1 MKNVIWLTLGLL
13 TASTVGVQAQAEP
26 RTLDSIA
33 EAYVKLVLKV
43 GLYDPI
49 YVDSYYGPDDWRP
62 SDKRPAPVAYPLDQL
77 ARETD
82 TLIARLKRLTETTPN
97 RIRHNFLLSQLI
109 AVRGTLDKLS
119 GRKMTFDEESRA
131 LFDAVAPSV
140 VVNTDSLM
148 KQLDGLLPG
157 TGSVRERLDSLR
169 ARLVVPSL
177 RVDTVFRTAMNEV
190 RKRSLDFLDL
200 PADESITLEYVT
212 NQPWSAF
219 NRYQGEGHSLI
230 SVNIDI
236 PFYVYDAVGF
246 ASHEGYPGHHVQ
258 GIVGEERF
266 VKDSGWVEFSVFAL
280 YSPQAIITEGM
291 ADYASE
297 ALFTPSE
304 KLDFEM
310 RVLYPIAGLDSSLAR
325 IYFDTDRV
333 LKALGRAE
341 IDVPRDYLDGKI
353 DQREAVRRLAE
364 NMLYDAALAE
374 NLIEFYDGFRSY
386 DITYRVGKDLV
397 RHFVEDSTSAGDMT
411 ARRARYVKILTTPYT
426 PSELA
431 KGM

>member
-1 MKNVIWLTLGLL
+1 MWPRY
-13 TASTVGVQAQAEP
+13 STVGVQAQAEP
-26 RTLDSIA
+26 RALDSVA

-49 YVDSYYGPDDWRP
+49 YVDSYYGPEEWRP
-62 SDKRPAPVAYPLDQL
+62 TDSRPASMAYPLDQL
-77 ARETD
+77 AGETD
-82 TLIARLKRLTETTPN
+82 TLIARMKRLTESTPN
-97 RIRHNFLLSQLI
+97 RMRHDFLLSQLI

-119 GRKMTFDEESRA
+119 GKKMSFDEESNA
-131 LFDAVAPSV
+131 LFGTVAPSV
-140 VVNTDSLM
+140 DVNTDSLM
-148 KQLDGLLPG
+148 KHLDGLLPG
-157 TGSVRERLDSLR
+157 TGSIPERLDSLR

-177 RVDTVFRTAMNEV
+177 LVDTVFRTAMNEV
-190 RKRSLDFLDL
+190 RKRSLDFLGL

-212 NQPWSAF
+212 DQPWSAF

-236 PFYVYDAVGF
+236 PFYVYDAVWF

-291 ADYASE
+291 AEYSNVV
-297 ALFTPSE
+297 LFTPAE

-310 RVLYPIAGLDSSLAR
+310 KVLYPLAGFDTSLAR
-325 IYFDTDRV
+325 VYSNVGKV
-333 LKALGRAE
+333 LKMLKRAE
-341 IDVPRDYLDGKI
+341 IDICRDYLDGEI
-353 DQREAVRRLAE
+353 DSLATMRRLTQE
-364 NMLYDAALAE
+364 TLNDAALAE
-374 NLIEFYDGFRSY
+374 NLIDFFEEFRSY
-386 DITYRVGKDLV
+386 NITYVVGEDLV
-397 RHFVEDSTSAGDMT
+397 RRFVEDSTSPGDMS
-411 ARRARYVKILTTPYT
+411 ARRARYAKILTTPYT

-431 KGM
+431 KGI